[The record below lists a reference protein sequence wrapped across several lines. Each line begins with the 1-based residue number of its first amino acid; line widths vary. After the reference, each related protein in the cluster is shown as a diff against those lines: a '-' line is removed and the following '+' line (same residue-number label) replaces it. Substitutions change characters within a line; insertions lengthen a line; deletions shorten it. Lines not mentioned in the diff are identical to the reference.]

1 MSYIIEEL
9 SYKLSKKICCPIDR
23 INDIEIVQYGIEVII
38 KGLIKVFT
46 LVLIGLL
53 LSNLSLLMCTS
64 LAFIL
69 FRLVSGGFH
78 FQSYMAC
85 FLFSMGILSTLSL
98 LAETLSTYLLNWTLI
113 LPSFS
118 VISFVILLVYRPLI
132 NQNRPFAEKN
142 FIYLLLSIFYLTICI
157 LTSLILIR
165 DSLEY
170 AIAIQLS
177 LLVQS
182 ITLISKKKVN

>member
-1 MSYIIEEL
+1 MSCIIEEL
-9 SYKLSKKICCPIDR
+9 SYKLSKKICFPIDR
-23 INDIEIVQYGIEVII
+23 KNDIEIVQYGMEVII
-38 KGLIKVFT
+38 KGFIKVVT

-53 LSNLSLLMCTS
+53 VSNLSLLMCTT

-85 FLFSMGILSTLSL
+85 FLFSMVMLSTLSL
-98 LAETLSTYLLNWTLI
+98 LSETLSTYFLNWTLI
-113 LPSFS
+113 IPSCS
-118 VISFVILLVYRPLI
+118 VLSLIILLVYRPLI
-132 NQNRPFAEKN
+132 NQNRPYAEKN
-142 FIYLLLSIFYLTICI
+142 SVYLLLSIIYLAICM
-157 LTSLILIR
+157 LTTLLLIR

-170 AIAIQLS
+170 AIAIQLAT
-177 LLVQS
+177 LVQS